1 MIRKYANKVSNY
13 PRTNWI
19 RLKEKTKNLHSTLVI
34 FGIVFI
40 FALLRCQI
48 AFKMGQYG
56 VTTEM
61 NFQQARNVLGGL
73 DAGSYLAGGL
83 SFQDNSFR
91 LAENNFIWQL
101 WPPGMP
107 IFWFVMSKIFG
118 ADSSPL
124 LISAVMSSA
133 LLATWVASLWFFSI
147 KSRFKIFSRI
157 ILVFI
162 LLSSLTQ
169 GWLLD
174 QGIMYA
180 EGFYIFFTVLAL
192 IIIANNPI
200 LNTKLLISV
209 GALIGI
215 AAYFRAVGFT
225 VIIFLIFLSLIAA
238 VIGFIG
244 YFLKLKTINKL
255 QLSGKSKSLGIITM
269 TAYLTTLPWVF
280 FRETWLS
287 TGLTKW
293 VITGDKVWQGVW
305 ATDKQL
311 KDSGWGITT
320 GVDNW
325 ACHIDKLRCQEI
337 QKNTFTDKQ
346 YFLETLKTIFTNPL
360 DFINL
365 RANDLWH
372 YWELNGRWLYP
383 PQNKIPAAYGTL
395 EGLTYLL
402 IFGAAMILLLRSFGK
417 LTVLVFVELGI
428 ILGSTAPLIVF
439 HLESRYFI
447 PVKIVTACILILNGM
462 PLLNRYQ
469 SNEYNE
475 KP

>member
-1 MIRKYANKVSNY
+1 
-13 PRTNWI
+13 
-19 RLKEKTKNLHSTLVI
+19 
-34 FGIVFI
+34 
-40 FALLRCQI
+40 
-48 AFKMGQYG
+48 
-56 VTTEM
+56 
-61 NFQQARNVLGGL
+61 
-73 DAGSYLAGGL
+73 
-83 SFQDNSFR
+83 
-91 LAENNFIWQL
+91 
-101 WPPGMP
+101 
-107 IFWFVMSKIFG
+107 
-118 ADSSPL
+118 
-124 LISAVMSSA
+124 
-133 LLATWVASLWFFSI
+133 
-147 KSRFKIFSRI
+147 
-157 ILVFI
+157 
-162 LLSSLTQ
+162 
-169 GWLLD
+169 
-174 QGIMYA
+174 MYA

-200 LNTKLLISV
+200 LSTKHLVSV

-225 VIIFLIFLSLIAA
+225 VIIFLILLSLIAA
-238 VIGFIG
+238 VIGFTG
-244 YFLKLKTINKL
+244 YFLKLQTINKL
-255 QLSGKSKSLGIITM
+255 QLSGKSKSLGIIAM

-320 GVDNW
+320 GIDNW
-325 ACHIDKLRCQEI
+325 ACHINKLRCQEI
-337 QKNTFTDKQ
+337 QKNTFNDKQ
-346 YFLETLKTIFTNPL
+346 YFLETLKTILTNPL

-402 IFGAAMILLLRSFGK
+402 IFGAAMILLLRSFRK

-447 PVKIVTACILILNGM
+447 PVKIVTACDKLHC
-462 PLLNRYQ
+462 R
-469 SNEYNE
+469 S
-475 KP
+475 

>member
-19 RLKEKTKNLHSTLVI
+19 RLKEKSKNLHSTLVI

-83 SFQDNSFR
+83 SFQVNSFR

-107 IFWFVMSKIFG
+107 IFWFAMSKIFG

-147 KSRFKIFSRI
+147 RSRFKIFSRI

-200 LNTKLLISV
+200 LSTKLLISA

-225 VIIFLIFLSLIAA
+225 VIVFLIFLSLIAA
-238 VIGFIG
+238 VIGFTG

-255 QLSGKSKSLGIITM
+255 QLSGKSKSL
-269 TAYLTTLPWVF
+269 
-280 FRETWLS
+280 
-287 TGLTKW
+287 
-293 VITGDKVWQGVW
+293 
-305 ATDKQL
+305 
-311 KDSGWGITT
+311 
-320 GVDNW
+320 
-325 ACHIDKLRCQEI
+325 
-337 QKNTFTDKQ
+337 
-346 YFLETLKTIFTNPL
+346 
-360 DFINL
+360 
-365 RANDLWH
+365 
-372 YWELNGRWLYP
+372 
-383 PQNKIPAAYGTL
+383 
-395 EGLTYLL
+395 
-402 IFGAAMILLLRSFGK
+402 
-417 LTVLVFVELGI
+417 
-428 ILGSTAPLIVF
+428 
-439 HLESRYFI
+439 
-447 PVKIVTACILILNGM
+447 
-462 PLLNRYQ
+462 
-469 SNEYNE
+469 
-475 KP
+475 

>member
-1 MIRKYANKVSNY
+1 MIRKYADKVRNY
-13 PRTNWI
+13 PRTNWT
-19 RLKEKTKNLHSTLVI
+19 RLKAKTKNLHSTLLI
-34 FGIVFI
+34 FGIIFI

-56 VTTEM
+56 VTPEM
-61 NFQQARNVLGGL
+61 NFQQAREVLGGL

-83 SFQDNSFR
+83 SFHDGSFR
-91 LAENNFIWQL
+91 ESEYNYIWQL
-101 WPPGMP
+101 WPPGMS

-118 ADSSPL
+118 INGSPL
-124 LISAVMSSA
+124 LISAVMSST

-147 KSRFKIFSRI
+147 KSKVKIFSRL
-157 ILVFI
+157 ILVFL

-192 IIIANNPI
+192 IIIAQNPI
-200 LNTKLLISV
+200 LSTKLLI
-209 GALIGI
+209 LIGVLI
-215 AAYFRAVGFT
+215 GLAAYFRAIGFT
-225 VIIFLIFLSLIAA
+225 VIIFLAILSLIAA
-238 VIGFIG
+238 VISCAS
-244 YFLKLKTINKL
+244 YFLKLKTIEKL
-255 QLSGKSKSLGIITM
+255 QLFGKSKSLSIIAM
-269 TAYLTTLPWVF
+269 AAYVITLPWTF

-320 GVDNW
+320 SIDNW
-325 ACHIDKLRCQEI
+325 ACHIDDLQCQEI
-337 QKNTFTDKQ
+337 QKNTYTDKQ
-346 YFLETLKTIFTNPL
+346 YFFEALKTIIKNPL
-360 DFINL
+360 EFISL
-365 RANDLWH
+365 RATDLWH

-383 PQNKIPAAYGTL
+383 PQSKIPAAYGTL
-395 EGLTYLL
+395 EGSIFLL
-402 IFGAAMILLLRSFGK
+402 IFAVAIVFLLRSFRK
-417 LTVLVFVELGI
+417 YTVLVFVELSV
-428 ILGSTAPLIVF
+428 ILGTTAPLIVF

-447 PVKIVTACILILNGM
+447 PVKIVAVCIVILNVI
-462 PLLNRYQ
+462 PLFQRNQLNKFGT
-469 SNEYNE
+469 